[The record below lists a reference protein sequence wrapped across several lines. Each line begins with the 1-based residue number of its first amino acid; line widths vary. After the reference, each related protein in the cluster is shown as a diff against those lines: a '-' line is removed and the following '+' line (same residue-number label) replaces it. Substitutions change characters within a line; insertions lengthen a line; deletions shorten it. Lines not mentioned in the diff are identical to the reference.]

1 LFDEISAEATSECL
15 HGVDRGMDDWDHE
28 RAQDE
33 DPVAD
38 EEPHEFDIH
47 GITVEAGYHYAYG
60 LLPSVLLRLCV
71 GVTSRRTASVFCPS
85 VLLTLCA
92 GVTKPADASVGGC
105 SCGPP
110 TLPVSWR
117 STARP

>member
-38 EEPHEFDIH
+38 KEPHEFDIH

-60 LLPSVLLRLCV
+60 LLPSVLLRLC
-71 GVTSRRTASVFCPS
+71 
-85 VLLTLCA
+85 A
-92 GVTKPADASVGGC
+92 GVTKPADASGC